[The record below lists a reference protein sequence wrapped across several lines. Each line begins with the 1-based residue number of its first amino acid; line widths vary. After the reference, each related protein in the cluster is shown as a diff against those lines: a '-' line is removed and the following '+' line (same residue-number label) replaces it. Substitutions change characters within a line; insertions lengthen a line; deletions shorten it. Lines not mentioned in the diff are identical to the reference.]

1 MDSGAFWKAGFYA
14 VRDLDK
20 GNFGTN
26 CFRGVFTN
34 STKHLSVSNN

>member
-1 MDSGAFWKAGFYA
+1 MDSGAFWMASFYA
-14 VRDLDK
+14 VRDLDE

-26 CFRGVFTN
+26 HIRGVFTN